1 MQEREEQPVARL
13 ATGLLER
20 PAVGSVVLPEPVE
33 RAEVQAE
40 VAEMLQQGQEP
51 PYDVVVLG
59 SGPGG
64 YVAAIR
70 ACQLGLRTALVEKGY
85 LGGTCLNV
93 GCIPTKAM
101 LASVEALSVARRG
114 AEFGFKVSGVEPD
127 YPAMVKRRDKVVE
140 TNRAGVQHL
149 LKKAGVTVIA
159 GTGRFVSP
167 SVLEVTA
174 EADSRR
180 VQARNFIVATGSV
193 PARAPIPGADSPGV
207 LTSDDLLQLPEAP
220 KSMVVIGAGAVGLEW
235 GDIYEALGTKVT
247 VIESLERILPPADAD
262 ISKELA
268 RAFKKK
274 GFDLHPGAKVDRIVP
289 GDGGLTVHFTGAK
302 GEDQVSGEVVLLATG
317 RRAFTEG
324 IGLEEIGVELVR
336 GRIAVNEQMQ
346 TRVPGVYAIGDCV
359 GRFPLAHV
367 ASREGE
373 VAVETIAGH
382 AAKMDYRTVPSC
394 VYTSP
399 EVAWVGMT
407 EAEARERYEGVKVGS
422 FPFMAL
428 GKARAIG
435 ERDGFVKVVIDEKFG
450 EVLGVHMI
458 GAHVTDLIAEPT
470 TAMAME
476 ATAEEFASTIHA
488 HPTLAEGLMEA
499 AADALG
505 HSIHKG

>member
-1 MQEREEQPVARL
+1 MRQQEEAASN
-13 ATGLLER
+13 ATQVLER
-20 PAVGSVVLPEPVE
+20 PPAGAVG
-33 RAEVQAE
+33 RAEPEARVEVQQE
-40 VAEMLQQGQEP
+40 VQEMLQQGREP
-51 PYDVVVLG
+51 VYDVAVLG

-70 ACQLGLRTALVEKGY
+70 ARQLGLQTALIEKGF

-101 LASVEALSVARRG
+101 LASVEALDIARRG
-114 AEFGFKVSGVEPD
+114 ADFGFKVNGVEPD
-127 YPAMVKRRDKVVE
+127 YPAMVKRRNRVVE
-140 TNRAGVQHL
+140 QNRAGVQHL
-149 LKKAGVTVIA
+149 LKNAGVTVIN
-159 GTGRFVSP
+159 GKGRFVSP
-167 SVLEVTA
+167 TTLEATG
-174 EADSRR
+174 DGGTQRI
-180 VQARNFIVATGSV
+180 QARHVIVATGSV

-207 LTSDDLLQLPEAP
+207 VTSDDLLELPEVPA
-220 KSMVVIGAGAVGLEW
+220 SMVVIGAGAVGLEW
-235 GDIYEALGTKVT
+235 GDIFHTLGAKVT
-247 VIESLERILPPADAD
+247 VLEALDRMLPLADAD
-262 ISKELA
+262 ISRELT
-268 RAFKKK
+268 RVFRRK
-274 GFDLHPGAKVDRIVP
+274 GFDLHASARVDRIEP
-289 GDGGLTVHFTGAK
+289 GKEGLTVHFTGAK
-302 GEDQVSGEVVLLATG
+302 GEDKVTAAVVLMATG

-324 IGLEEIGVELVR
+324 AGLEEIGVELVR
-336 GRIAVNEQMQ
+336 GRIVVNERME
-346 TRVPGVYAIGDCV
+346 TRVPGVYAIGDCAS
-359 GRFPLAHV
+359 RFQLAHV

-373 VAVETIAGH
+373 VAVENIAGH

-394 VYTSP
+394 VYTTP
-399 EVAWVGMT
+399 EIAWVGLS
-407 EAEARERYEGVKVGS
+407 EAEARERHEGVKVGN

-435 ERDGFVKVVIDEKFG
+435 EREGFIKVVTEEKHG

-488 HPTLAEGLMEA
+488 HPTLAEGMMEA

>member
-1 MQEREEQPVARL
+1 MQERERAVARDN
-13 ATGLLER
+13 TQLLER
-20 PAVGSVVLPEPVE
+20 PTTGSVGVAEPEP
-33 RAEVQAE
+33 RAEVQQE
-40 VAEMLQQGQEP
+40 VQAMLQQGREP
-51 PYDVVVLG
+51 VYDVVVLG

-70 ACQLGLRTALVEKGY
+70 ATQLGLQTAIIEKGF

-114 AEFGFKVSGVEPD
+114 AEFGFKTSGIEPD
-127 YPAMVKRRDKVVE
+127 YPAMVKRRNRVVE
-140 TNRAGVQHL
+140 QNRAGVQHL
-149 LKKAGVTVIA
+149 LKKAGVTVFT
-159 GTGRFVSP
+159 GQGRFVTP
-167 SVLEVTA
+167 HLLEVTG
-174 EADSRR
+174 EAGPQRL
-180 VQARNFIVATGSV
+180 QARHAIIATGSV

-207 LTSDDLLQLPEAP
+207 VTSDDLLQLSQAP
-220 KSMVVIGAGAVGLEW
+220 RSMVVIGAGAVGLEW
-235 GDIYEALGTKVT
+235 GDIYHALGSKIT
-247 VIESLERILPPADAD
+247 VIEMLDRILPPADAE
-262 ISKELA
+262 ISQALA
-268 RAFKKK
+268 RAFQKK
-274 GFDLHPGAKVDRIVP
+274 GFEIHVSARVDRIEP
-289 GDGGLTVHFTGAK
+289 GSEGLTVHFTGAK
-302 GEDQVSGEVVLLATG
+302 GEGKATAEIVLLATG

-324 IGLEEIGVELVR
+324 AGLEAIGAKMER
-336 GRIAVNEQMQ
+336 GRIVVNEQME
-346 TRVPGVYAIGDCV
+346 TSVPGVYAIGDCV
-359 GRFPLAHV
+359 SRFQLAHV

-373 VAVETIAGH
+373 VAVENIAGH
-382 AAKMDYRTVPSC
+382 PAKMDYRTVPSC

-399 EVAWVGMT
+399 EVAWVGLT
-407 EAEARERYEGVKVGS
+407 EAQAREQYEGVKVGS

-435 ERDGFVKVVIDEKFG
+435 EREGFIKVVAEEKYG
-450 EVLGVHMI
+450 QVLGVHMI

>member
-1 MQEREEQPVARL
+1 MEEREEAVARD
-13 ATGLLER
+13 ATQVLER
-20 PAVGSVVLPEPVE
+20 PATGQLGVAEPEPRPEVQP
-33 RAEVQAE
+33 EVQA
-40 VAEMLQQGQEP
+40 MLHQGRAP
-51 PYDVVVLG
+51 VYDLVVLG

-70 ACQLGLRTALVEKGY
+70 ATQLRLQTAIIEKGF

-101 LASVEALSVARRG
+101 LASVEALAIARRG
-114 AEFGFKVSGVEPD
+114 SEFGFKAGGIEPD
-127 YPAMVKRRDKVVE
+127 YPAMVKRRNRVVE

-149 LKKAGVTVIA
+149 LKKAGVTVFT
-159 GTGRFVSP
+159 GQGRFVTP
-167 SVLEVTA
+167 HLLEVTNDA
-174 EADSRR
+174 GTERI
-180 VQARNFIVATGSV
+180 QARHAIIATGSV

-207 LTSDDLLQLPEAP
+207 VTSDDLLQLPAAP

-235 GDIYEALGTKVT
+235 GDIYHALGTKIT
-247 VIESLERILPPADAD
+247 VIEMVDRILPPADAE
-262 ISKELA
+262 ISQALA
-268 RAFKKK
+268 RSFQKK
-274 GFDLHPGAKVDRIVP
+274 GFEIHVSAQVDRIAP
-289 GDGGLTVHFTGAK
+289 GEDGLSVHLTGPK
-302 GEDQVSGEVVLLATG
+302 GEGKTTGEVVLLATG
-317 RRAFTEG
+317 RRAFTDGAGLEG
-324 IGLEEIGVELVR
+324 IGVKLER
-336 GRIAVNEQMQ
+336 GRVMVNERME
-346 TRVPGVYAIGDCV
+346 TNVPGVYAIGDCAS
-359 GRFPLAHV
+359 RFQLAHV

-373 VAVETIAGH
+373 VAVENIAGH

-399 EVAWVGMT
+399 EVAWVGLT
-407 EAEARERYEGVKVGS
+407 EAQAREQHDGIKVGS

-435 ERDGFVKVVIDEKFG
+435 EREGFIKVIADDKYG
-450 EVLGVHMI
+450 QVLGVHMI
-458 GAHVTDLIAEPT
+458 GPHVTDLIAEPT

>member
-1 MQEREEQPVARL
+1 MQVRGEPVSRQ
-13 ATGLLER
+13 ATQLMER
-20 PAVGSVVLPEPVE
+20 PATGAVVLPEAEE
-33 RAEVQAE
+33 RAAVHEEVQGL
-40 VAEMLQQGQEP
+40 LQQAQEQR
-51 PYDVVVLG
+51 YDLVVLG

-70 ACQLGLRTALVEKGY
+70 AGQLGLRTAVVEKGF

-101 LASVEALSVARRG
+101 LASVEALRVARRG

-149 LKKAGVTVIA
+149 LKKAGVTVVK
-159 GTGRFVSP
+159 GHGRFVS
-167 SVLEVTA
+167 SNTLEVTGEDGA
-174 EADSRR
+174 QR
-180 VQARNFIVATGSV
+180 VQARNIIVATGSV
-193 PARAPIPGADSPGV
+193 PARAPIPGGDLPGV
-207 LTSDDLLQLPEAP
+207 MTSDDLLGLSQVPRT
-220 KSMVVIGAGAVGLEW
+220 MVIIGGGIIGLEW
-235 GDIYEALGTKVT
+235 GDIFQALGTKIT
-247 VIESLERILPPADAD
+247 MIEMLERILPPADAD
-262 ISKELA
+262 VSKEIT
-268 RAFKKK
+268 RAFRKK
-274 GFDLHPGAKVDRIVP
+274 GFEIHTSAKVDRIEA

-302 GEDQVSGEVVLLATG
+302 GEAKATGEVVLMATG

-324 IGLEEIGVELVR
+324 IGLEEVGVELVR

-346 TRVPGVYAIGDCV
+346 TRVPGIYAIGDCV
-359 GRFPLAHV
+359 GRFQLAHV
-367 ASREGE
+367 ASREAE
-373 VAVETIAGH
+373 VAVETIAGRP
-382 AAKMDYRTVPSC
+382 AKMDYRAVPSC

-399 EVAWVGMT
+399 EVAWVGLT
-407 EAEARERYEGVKVGS
+407 EAEARESHEKVKVGA

-435 ERDGFVKVVIDEKFG
+435 EREGFVKVIIEEKFG

-476 ATAEEFASTIHA
+476 ATADEFANTIHA

-505 HSIHKG
+505 HAIHKG

>member
-1 MQEREEQPVARL
+1 MEEREAAVARD
-13 ATGLLER
+13 ATQVLER
-20 PAVGSVVLPEPVE
+20 PVTGKVGAAEPDPH
-33 RAEVQAE
+33 AEVQQE
-40 VAEMLQQGQEP
+40 VEAMLHQSREP
-51 PYDVVVLG
+51 AYDVAILG

-70 ACQLGLRTALVEKGY
+70 AAQLGLRAAVIEKGF

-101 LASVEALSVARRG
+101 LASVEALETARRG
-114 AEFGFKVSGVEPD
+114 SDFGFKATGIEPD
-127 YPAMVKRRDKVVE
+127 YPAMVKRRDRVVE
-140 TNRAGVQHL
+140 QNRAGVQHL
-149 LKKAGVTVIA
+149 LKKAGVTVI
-159 GTGRFVSP
+159 TGEGRLVAP
-167 SVLEVTA
+167 NALEVNGG
-174 EADSRR
+174 SGVQR
-180 VQARNFIVATGSV
+180 VQARNIIIATGSI

-207 LTSDDLLQLPEAP
+207 VTSDDLLKLTQAP
-220 KSMVVIGAGAVGLEW
+220 RSMAVIGAGAVGLEW
-235 GDIYEALGTKVT
+235 GDIYHSLGTKVS
-247 VIESLERILPPADAD
+247 VIEMVDRILPPADAE
-262 ISKELA
+262 ISEALA
-268 RAFKKK
+268 RSFKKK
-274 GFDLHPGAKVDRIVP
+274 GFEIQVSARVDRFEQ
-289 GDGGLTVHFTGAK
+289 GEDGLTVHYTGSK
-302 GEDQVSGEVVLLATG
+302 GEGRVAAEIVLLATG

-324 IGLEEIGVELVR
+324 LGLEEAGVKLER
-336 GRIAVNEQMQ
+336 GRIVVNEQMQ
-346 TRVPGVYAIGDCV
+346 TSVPGVYAIGDCV
-359 GRFPLAHV
+359 SRFQLAHV

-373 VAVETIAGH
+373 VAVEHIAGRSV
-382 AAKMDYRTVPSC
+382 KMDYRTVPSC

-399 EVAWVGMT
+399 EVAWVGLT
-407 EAEARERYEGVKVGS
+407 EAEARERHEGIRVGS

-435 ERDGFVKVVIDEKFG
+435 EREGFIKVVIEEKYG

-505 HSIHKG
+505 HAIHKG

>member
-1 MQEREEQPVARL
+1 MQERGEPVARQ
-13 ATGLLER
+13 ATQVLER
-20 PAVGSVVLPEPVE
+20 PTAGTVVVPEAEE
-33 RAEVQAE
+33 RAELQAEVQA
-40 VAEMLQQGQEP
+40 MLQPGRDQV
-51 PYDVVVLG
+51 YDVAVLG

-70 ACQLGLRTALVEKGY
+70 ATQLGLKTALIEKGF

-101 LASVEALSVARRG
+101 LASVEALTTARRG
-114 AEFGFKVSGVEPD
+114 SDFGFKAKDVEPD

-140 TNRAGVQHL
+140 QNRAGVQML
-149 LKKAGVTVIA
+149 LKKAGVTVIP
-159 GTGRFVSP
+159 GKGRFVAP
-167 SVLEVTA
+167 NALEVTGEEGA
-174 EADSRR
+174 QR
-180 VQARNFIVATGSV
+180 VEARNIIIATGSV
-193 PARAPIPGADSPGV
+193 PARAPIPGADTLGV
-207 LTSDDLLQLPEAP
+207 LTSDDLLLLPQAP
-220 KSMVVIGAGAVGLEW
+220 ESMIVIGAGAVGLEW
-235 GDIYEALGTKVT
+235 GDIYHALGTKVT
-247 VIESLERILPPADAD
+247 VIEALDRLLPPADAD

-274 GFDLHPGAKVDRIVP
+274 AFDLHISAKVDRIVP
-289 GDGGLTVHFTGAK
+289 GDKGLTVHFTGPK
-302 GEDQVSGEVVLLATG
+302 GEGQAAGEVVLLATG

-324 IGLEEIGVELVR
+324 VGIEEIGVELDR
-336 GRIAVNEQMQ
+336 GRIVVDEHMQ
-346 TRVPGVYAIGDCV
+346 TRVPCVYAIGDCV
-359 GRFPLAHV
+359 GRFLLAHV

-373 VAVETIAGH
+373 VAVEHIAGRPS
-382 AAKMDYRTVPSC
+382 KMDYRVVPSC

-407 EAEARERYEGVKVGS
+407 EAQAREKHENLKVGT

-435 ERDGFVKVVIDEKFG
+435 ERDGFMKVIIEEKYG

-488 HPTLAEGLMEA
+488 HPTLPEALMEA
-499 AADALG
+499 AMDALG
-505 HSIHKG
+505 HAIHKG

>member
-1 MQEREEQPVARL
+1 MQERGEPVARQ
-13 ATGLLER
+13 ATQVLER
-20 PAVGSVVLPEPVE
+20 PATGAAVAPEVEE

-40 VAEMLQQGQEP
+40 VQAMLQPSRDQGF
-51 PYDVVVLG
+51 DVAILG

-70 ACQLGLRTALVEKGY
+70 ATQLGLKTALIEKGL

-101 LASVEALSVARRG
+101 LASVEALTTARRG
-114 AEFGFKVSGVEPD
+114 AEFGFKAKDVEPD

-140 TNRAGVQHL
+140 QNRSGVQML
-149 LKKAGVTVIA
+149 LKKAGVTVF
-159 GTGRFVSP
+159 TGKGRLVSRNT
-167 SVLEVTA
+167 LEVSGEGGA
-174 EADSRR
+174 QQ
-180 VQARNFIVATGSV
+180 VQAHNVIIATGSV

-207 LTSDDLLQLPEAP
+207 LTSDDLLLLPQAP
-220 KSMVVIGAGAVGLEW
+220 ESMVVIGAGAVGLEW
-235 GDIYEALGTKVT
+235 GDIYHALGTKVT
-247 VIESLERILPPADAD
+247 VVEALDRMLPPADAD
-262 ISKELA
+262 ISKELT

-274 GFDLHPGAKVDRIVP
+274 GFDLHISAKVDRIVP
-289 GDGGLTVHFTGAK
+289 GEKGLTVHFTGPK
-302 GEDQVSGEVVLLATG
+302 GEGQAAGEVVLLATG

-324 IGLEEIGVELVR
+324 VGIEEIGVELNR
-336 GRIAVNEQMQ
+336 GRIVVDEHMQ

-359 GRFPLAHV
+359 GKFLLAHV

-373 VAVETIAGH
+373 VAVEHIAGRPS
-382 AAKMDYRTVPSC
+382 KMDYRVVPSC

-407 EAEARERYEGVKVGS
+407 EAQAREKHDNLKVGT
-422 FPFMAL
+422 FPFIAL

-435 ERDGFVKVVIDEKFG
+435 ERDGFMKVIIEEKYG

-458 GAHVTDLIAEPT
+458 GVHVTDLIAEPT
-470 TAMAME
+470 TAMTME

-488 HPTLAEGLMEA
+488 HPTLPEALMEA
-499 AADALG
+499 AMDALG
-505 HSIHKG
+505 HALHKG